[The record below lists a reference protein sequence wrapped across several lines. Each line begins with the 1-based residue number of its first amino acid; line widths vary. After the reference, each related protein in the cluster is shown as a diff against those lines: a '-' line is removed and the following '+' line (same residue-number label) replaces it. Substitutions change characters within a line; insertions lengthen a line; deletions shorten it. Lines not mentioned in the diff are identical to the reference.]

1 MLYPVVKD
9 ASAKPF
15 LLLEIQNRKKSR
27 RRFNIIRY
35 KRWENVML
43 SKAALMTNA
52 AGAIIA

>member
-9 ASAKPF
+9 ARAKPF